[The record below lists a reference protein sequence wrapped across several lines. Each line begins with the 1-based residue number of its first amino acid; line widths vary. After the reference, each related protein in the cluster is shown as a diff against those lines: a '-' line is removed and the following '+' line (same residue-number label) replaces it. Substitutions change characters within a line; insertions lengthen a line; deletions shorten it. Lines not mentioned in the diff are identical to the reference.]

1 MLLVDEQNEPGG
13 GLLAE
18 RDTSARAWLEETL
31 AWLEK
36 APNVKVLSR
45 TTAFGYFLQNFV
57 GLAERLTDH
66 LADKPAGMARERLWK
81 VRAKRAVLAAGAI
94 ERPLVFS
101 NNDRPGIMLAG
112 AARDYANRWAVR
124 VETRAV
130 VAVTDDSGYASVR
143 DLGAAGV
150 IVSAIA
156 DPRPGADAARPTCQ
170 CGSVCPWWIRRAD
183 YGSNRPNCR
192 MASGSAVIWC

>member
-1 MLLVDEQNEPGG
+1 M
-13 GLLAE
+13 
-18 RDTSARAWLEETL
+18 R
-31 AWLEK
+31 
-36 APNVKVLSR
+36 VLSR

-81 VRAKRAVLAAGAI
+81 VRAKRVVLAAGAI

-124 VETRAV
+124 AGTCAV

-156 DPRPGADAARPTCQ
+156 EPRPGAGCSTSDLPVRF
-170 CGSVCPWWIRRAD
+170 GVFVDRIRRA
-183 YGSNRPNCR
+183 GCGCEQATLSNGERIGCDLVL
-192 MASGSAVIWC
+192 MAGGWIPSLHLFSQSRGRAGVRCGTRAVPAG